1 MSTDVEASA
10 TPTPLETPVVRTGSP
25 LVRLFNRNRW
35 WLTRLLALPL
45 HLLIFSIATF
55 FLVRLI
61 PGDPAREVVGPE
73 ATEEDY
79 LATRE
84 RLGLDGS
91 LLEQLRTYLGKL
103 FSLDLGN
110 AIANGRSVSAEIAD
124 RLPGTVELAVLAFTW
139 LIVVTLLLSTIVVA
153 RPRSVAAR
161 IVHGYAQAA
170 GAVPEFVVG
179 VFGIFLFYATL
190 HVVPA
195 PTGRIRPGLTAPEPL
210 TNFPLLDAVLRGDL
224 PIVNSMTSRLLLPV
238 SVLVISVCP
247 VLLKQLLSALEE
259 ATASQPTRFMVAAGA
274 PRRSIWLNTY
284 RRALPPVVTMSGNVF
299 GSLVGGAVIL
309 ESLFGLGGMGSYA
322 VDAVS
327 TTDFVALQGS
337 LLVVGALS
345 MVVFLLVDVVNMVLD
360 PRRKPGRKVAA

>member
-1 MSTDVEASA
+1 MTTPATVRNTSA
-10 TPTPLETPVVRTGSP
+10 PR
-25 LVRLFNRNRW
+25 RLLARNRW
-35 WLTRLLALPL
+35 WLTRLVVLPL
-45 HLLIFSIATF
+45 HLFLFAVATF

-73 ATEEDY
+73 ATQEDY

-91 LLEQLRTYLGKL
+91 LPDQLVTYVGRLL
-103 FSLDLGN
+103 HADLGQS
-110 AIANGRSVSAEIAD
+110 IANGRSVAAEIGD
-124 RLPGTVELAVLAFTW
+124 RLPGTVELAVMAFSW
-139 LIVVTLLLSTIVVA
+139 LVLVTLLLSTVVVA
-153 RPRSVAAR
+153 RPRSAAAR
-161 IVHGYAQAA
+161 VVRGYAQAA

-190 HVVPA
+190 HVVPS

-210 TNFPLLDAVLRGDL
+210 THFPLLDAVLRGDVVV
-224 PIVNSMTSRLLLPV
+224 VNSMTSRLLLPV
-238 SVLVISVCP
+238 CVLVVSVCP
-247 VLLKQLLSALEE
+247 VLLKQLLSSLEQT
-259 ATASQPTRFMVAAGA
+259 TASQPTAFMVATGA
-274 PRRSIWLNTY
+274 RRRSIWWATY
-284 RRALPPVVTMSGNVF
+284 RRALPPVVTMGGNVF

-345 MVVFLLVDVVNMVLD
+345 MLVFLLVDIVNMVLD
-360 PRRKPGRKVAA
+360 PRRKPGRQVAGS